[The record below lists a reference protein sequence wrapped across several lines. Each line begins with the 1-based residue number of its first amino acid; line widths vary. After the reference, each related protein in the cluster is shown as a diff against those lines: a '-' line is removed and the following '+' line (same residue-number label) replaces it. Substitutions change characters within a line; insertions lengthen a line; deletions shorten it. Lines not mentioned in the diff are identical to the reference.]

1 MPPFRP
7 RAPWWGSDLQTL
19 RDTVRPQRFPRL
31 PSERLLV
38 DVGAGDRLIGQLDR
52 PLDRQDP
59 PLGLALVL
67 PGLGG
72 DSEGIGPRRL
82 ALRLCQAGFAVLR
95 LNLRGAGAGR
105 SLARGTYAARC
116 DRDLL
121 PVVQVC
127 QELASTLGGPN
138 QPLPLLGVGISLGGS
153 ILLNL
158 THGRPQEPSP
168 FDALVCLS
176 SPLDLAEACRRIDR
190 PRNALYQRWMVR
202 RLLRQ
207 AQADPHGLSPEELLR
222 LQRSDGRP
230 LSLRAFDAA
239 LTAPRWGWDSVEAYY
254 AGASPLRWLEQG
266 GIGLP
271 TLLLHASDDP
281 WVPVDSHLAL
291 QGRLGGSGGERL
303 QVVLTPGGGH
313 NGFHDPE
320 GCWSDRLVVRWLQ
333 CRCRAS

>member
-31 PSERLLV
+31 DSEPLVV
-38 DVGAGDRLIGQLDR
+38 DVGAGDRLLGLLDR
-52 PLDRQDP
+52 PLNRQSP
-59 PLGLALVL
+59 PLGLVLVL

-72 DSEGIGPRRL
+72 DSEGIGTRRL
-82 ALRLCQAGFAVLR
+82 GLRLCQAGFAVVR
-95 LNLRGAGAGR
+95 LNLRGAGTGR

-116 DRDLL
+116 DQDLL
-121 PVVQVC
+121 PVIQAC
-127 QELASTLGGPN
+127 QQLARSLGAPHP
-138 QPLPLLGVGISLGGS
+138 PLRLLGVGISLGGA

-158 THGRPQEPSP
+158 THGRPQDPSP

-176 SPLDLAEACRRIDR
+176 SPLDLAEASRRIDR
-190 PRNALYQRWMVR
+190 PRNAIYQRWMVR

-207 AQADPHGLSPEELLR
+207 AKADPYGVTLEEELRLKHSRSRALTLR
-222 LQRSDGRP
+222 G
-230 LSLRAFDAA
+230 FDAA
-239 LTAPRWGWDSVEAYY
+239 LTAPRWGWDSVDAYY

-266 GIGLP
+266 GIGLS
-271 TLLLHASDDP
+271 TLLVHSSDDP
-281 WVPVDSHLAL
+281 WVPMDSHLAL
-291 QGRLGGSGGERL
+291 QRRLSGSASERL
-303 QVVLTPGGGH
+303 QLVLTPGGGH

-333 CRCRAS
+333 SQCQAN

>member
-1 MPPFRP
+1 
-7 RAPWWGSDLQTL
+7 
-19 RDTVRPQRFPRL
+19 
-31 PSERLLV
+31 V
-38 DVGAGDRLIGQLDR
+38 DVGAGDQLLGLLDR
-52 PLDRQDP
+52 PVDRRNP
-59 PLGLALVL
+59 PLGLVLVL

-82 ALRLCQAGFAVLR
+82 GLRLCQAGFAVLR

-105 SLARGTYAARC
+105 ALARGTYAGRC

-121 PVVQVC
+121 PVIPVC
-127 QELASTLGGPN
+127 QELARSLGTAVR
-138 QPLPLLGVGISLGGS
+138 PLPLLAVGISLGGS

-158 THGRPQEPSP
+158 THGRPQDPPP
-168 FDALVCLS
+168 FEALVALS
-176 SPLDLAEACRRIDR
+176 SPLDLAEASRRIDR
-190 PRNALYQRWMVR
+190 PRNAIYQRWMVR

-207 AQADPHGLSPEELLR
+207 AQADPHGLSPEEQLR
-222 LQRSDGRP
+222 LQSSAARP
-230 LSLRAFDAA
+230 LTLRAFDAA
-239 LTAPRWGWDSVEAYY
+239 LTAPRWGWESVDAYY

-271 TLLLHASDDP
+271 TLLVHASDDP

-291 QGRLGGSGGERL
+291 QSRLGASAGERL
-303 QVVLTPGGGH
+303 RLVLTPGGGH

-333 CRCRAS
+333 SRCRVAA

>member
-19 RDTVRPQRFPRL
+19 RDTVWPQRLPRL
-31 PSERLLV
+31 PSQRLLV
-38 DVGAGDRLIGQLDR
+38 DVGAGDRLIGHLDR

-59 PLGLALVL
+59 PLGLVLVL

-82 ALRLCQAGFAVLR
+82 GMILCQAGFAVLR

-116 DRDLL
+116 DQDLL
-121 PVVQVC
+121 PVIQVC
-127 QELASTLGGPN
+127 QDLARTLATPD

-158 THGRPQEPSP
+158 THGRPQDPSP
-168 FDALVCLS
+168 FAALVCLS
-176 SPLDLAEACRRIDR
+176 SPLDLAEASRRIDG
-190 PRNALYQRWMVR
+190 PRNAIYQRWMVR

-207 AQADPHGLSPEELLR
+207 ARADPQGLSPEEEQQ
-222 LQRSDGRP
+222 LQRSDGGP
-230 LSLRAFDAA
+230 PTLRAFDAA
-239 LTAPRWGWDSVEAYY
+239 LTAPRWGWESVDAYY
-254 AGASPLRWLEQG
+254 AGASPLRWLDQG
-266 GIGLP
+266 GTGLP
-271 TLLLHASDDP
+271 TLLVHASDDP

-291 QGRLGGSGGERL
+291 QSRLGGSAGERL
-303 QVVLTPGGGH
+303 QMVLTPGGGH

-320 GCWSDRLVVRWLQ
+320 GCWSDRLVMRWLQ
-333 CRCRAS
+333 SRCRAS

>member
-1 MPPFRP
+1 
-7 RAPWWGSDLQTL
+7 
-19 RDTVRPQRFPRL
+19 
-31 PSERLLV
+31 V

-52 PLDRQDP
+52 TPDRQDP
-59 PLGLALVL
+59 PLGLVLVL

-82 ALRLCQAGFAVLR
+82 GMLLCQAGFAVLR

-116 DRDLL
+116 DQDLL
-121 PVVQVC
+121 PVIKVC
-127 QELASTLGGPN
+127 RDLARSLGTPD

-158 THGRPQEPSP
+158 THGRPQDHSP
-168 FDALVCLS
+168 FAALVCLS
-176 SPLDLAEACRRIDR
+176 SPLDLAEASRRIDG
-190 PRNALYQRWMVR
+190 PRNAIYQRWMVR

-207 AQADPHGLSPEELLR
+207 ARADPQGLSPEEEQQ
-222 LQRSDGRP
+222 LQRSDGGP
-230 LSLRAFDAA
+230 PTLRAFDAA
-239 LTAPRWGWDSVEAYY
+239 LTAPRWGWESVDAYY
-254 AGASPLRWLEQG
+254 AGASPLRWLELG

-271 TLLLHASDDP
+271 TLLVHASDDP

-291 QGRLGGSGGERL
+291 QRRLGGSPGERL
-303 QVVLTPGGGH
+303 QMVLAPGGGH

-333 CRCRAS
+333 SRCLDA